1 MSEGLLVVLSGPS
14 GVGKGTI
21 CRELCR
27 INPSIKLSVSMT
39 TRKPRE
45 GEVEGENYLFT
56 SREYFQELIA
66 KGQLLEWAIVYG
78 NYYGTPRE
86 FVERMLISGEN
97 VILEIDTQGALQVRN
112 KFPQGVFVFL
122 IPPSLKVLRER
133 IRRRGTESAEKI
145 MERMQAAIQEINQI
159 EHYDYIVLND
169 RVSRAAR
176 SLNAIINAEQCRV
189 KRNRHLI
196 NNLLAEGDV

>member
-1 MSEGLLVVLSGPS
+1 
-14 GVGKGTI
+14 
-21 CRELCR
+21 
-27 INPSIKLSVSMT
+27 MT

-133 IRRRGTESAEKI
+133 IRRRGTESAEKS